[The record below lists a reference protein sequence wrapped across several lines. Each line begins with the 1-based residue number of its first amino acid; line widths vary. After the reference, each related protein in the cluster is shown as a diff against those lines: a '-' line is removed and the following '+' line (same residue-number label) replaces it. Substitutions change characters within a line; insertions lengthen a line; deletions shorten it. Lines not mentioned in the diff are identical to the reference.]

1 LLTEVNIRAPVT
13 RYHRKHSQSEHQK
26 VFDMQGYP
34 HYYVTTASGTSEG
47 LVTIAGEGLPEL
59 ETASPPQFDGPLGV
73 WSPETLFSAC
83 IADCY
88 ILTFRAIARA
98 SKFEWNSLECRVEGV
113 LERPEKTTYF
123 TTFNVHAVLH
133 APEGAKV
140 ELAERLL
147 EKAETLCLITASL
160 KSEVVLT
167 TEIVL
172 D

>member
-1 LLTEVNIRAPVT
+1 MLTEVNIYTPIT

-26 VFDMQGYP
+26 VFKMQGYP
-34 HYYVTTASGTSEG
+34 HYYVATASGTSEG
-47 LVTIAGEGLPEL
+47 TVAVTGEGLPEL

-73 WSPETLFSAC
+73 WSPETLFSASV
-83 IADCY
+83 ADCY

-98 SKFEWNSLECRVEGV
+98 SKFEWNSLECKVEGV
-113 LERPEKTTYF
+113 LERPERTTYF

-147 EKAETLCLITASL
+147 EKAESLCLITASL
-160 KSEVVLT
+160 KSDVVLT
-167 TEIVL
+167 TEIIL

>member
-1 LLTEVNIRAPVT
+1 MT
-13 RYHRKHSQSEHQK
+13 
-26 VFDMQGYP
+26 MQGYP
-34 HYYVTTASGTSEG
+34 HLYVANASGTNEG
-47 LVTIAGEGLPEL
+47 NVVLTGEGLPAL
-59 ETASPPQFDGPLGV
+59 DTQSPPQFDGPLGM
-73 WSPETLFSAC
+73 WSPETLFSAAV
-83 IADCY
+83 ADCY

-113 LERPEKTTYF
+113 LERPEKVTCF

-140 ELAERLL
+140 ELAERLM
-147 EKAETLCLITASL
+147 EKAEDLCLITASL

-167 TEIVL
+167 TEIHI

>member
-1 LLTEVNIRAPVT
+1 
-13 RYHRKHSQSEHQK
+13 
-26 VFDMQGYP
+26 MQGYP
-34 HYYVTTASGTSEG
+34 HLYVASASAGNEG
-47 LVTIAGEGLPEL
+47 RVVVSGDGLPDL

-73 WSPETLFSAC
+73 WSPETLFSAAV
-83 IADCY
+83 ADCF

-98 SKFEWNSLECRVEGV
+98 SKFDWSSLECKVEGV

-133 APEGAKV
+133 APSGTKV

-147 EKAETLCLITASL
+147 EKAEDLCLITASL

-167 TEIVL
+167 TEIL
-172 D
+172 ID

>member
-1 LLTEVNIRAPVT
+1 
-13 RYHRKHSQSEHQK
+13 
-26 VFDMQGYP
+26 MQGYP
-34 HYYVTTASGTSEG
+34 HFYVASASASNEG
-47 LVTIAGEGLPEL
+47 KVTVTGEGLPEL

-73 WSPETLFSAC
+73 WSPETLFSAAV
-83 IADCY
+83 ADCF

-98 SKFEWNSLECRVEGV
+98 SKFDWTSLECKAEGV
-113 LERPEKTTYF
+113 LERPEKTTFF

-133 APEGAKV
+133 APEGTKV

-147 EKAETLCLITASL
+147 EKAEDLCLITASL

-167 TEIVL
+167 TEIII

>member
-1 LLTEVNIRAPVT
+1 MRISIC
-13 RYHRKHSQSEHQK
+13 RYHPNHSQSEHQK
-26 VFDMQGYP
+26 VFNMQGYP
-34 HYYVTTASGTSEG
+34 HYYVATATGTSEG
-47 LVTIAGEGLPEL
+47 NVAVTGEGLPEL
-59 ETASPPQFDGPLGV
+59 ETQSPPQFDGPLGM
-73 WSPETLFSAC
+73 WSPETLFSAAV
-83 IADCY
+83 ADCY

-98 SKFEWNSLECRVEGV
+98 SKFEWNSLECKVEGV

-147 EKAETLCLITASL
+147 EKAEALCLITASL

-167 TEIVL
+167 TEIHL

>member
-1 LLTEVNIRAPVT
+1 
-13 RYHRKHSQSEHQK
+13 
-26 VFDMQGYP
+26 MQGYP
-34 HYYVTTASGTSEG
+34 HLYVASASARNEG
-47 LVTIAGEGLPEL
+47 KVLVTGDGLPDL

-73 WSPETLFSAC
+73 WSPETLFSAAV
-83 IADCY
+83 ADCF

-98 SKFEWNSLECRVEGV
+98 SKFEWISLQCRAEGV
-113 LERPEKTTYF
+113 LERPEKTTLF

-133 APEGAKV
+133 APEGTKI

-147 EKAETLCLITASL
+147 EKAEDLCLITASL

-167 TEIVL
+167 TEIII